1 VPELAE
7 PSRRRPVDF
16 AAVAARRVRVLV
28 SGDVQGVGFRWYA
41 REEALE
47 RGLAGFVRNLPDGR
61 VEAAFEG
68 DPAKVEEMVEW
79 CRRGPR
85 SARVTALELQ
95 EEAPQDHA
103 GFQIAV

>member
-1 VPELAE
+1 VTAK
-7 PSRRRPVDF
+7 R
-16 AAVAARRVRVLV
+16 ARVLV

-41 REEALE
+41 REEALD

-68 DPAKVEEMVEW
+68 DPAKVDEMVEW

-85 SARVTALELQ
+85 WARVTTIEVQ
-95 EEAPQDHA
+95 EEEPQGDV
-103 GFQIAV
+103 GFQIAS